1 MKTVK
6 QYKKS
11 TDLNAQVTSSV
22 WVKRL
27 VTSVLGMSI
36 LVGVGAVSA
45 AEAEMDRPDAR
56 AAWRAEWHEEG
67 STAFKSHDKHGGAWN
82 AEYRRKML
90 DTADKERGKW
100 GRMIPG
106 VTKDGTALLG
116 AATMGITGSTATA
129 TTLAAATGTTWVNMG
144 PTKADVA
151 TNGGTSLTK
160 SDAGRPTGIVIDPN
174 NASIIYAAFAGG
186 GLWKTTNGGTTW
198 APMTESLGTLS
209 IGTVTLDPT
218 NSATIY
224 LGLGDAFDGTGIG
237 MVKSLDG
244 GVTWS
249 APVYLGDSTVINAIQ
264 VAPLNSSIVLAATN
278 KGLYRSSNAGAT
290 WSLLSLPTGQT
301 AVPYIWTMAWTG
313 GSSFAI
319 SLEATPGVATGTT
332 NGQIMVT
339 GDNGNTWTKASGFTK
354 TSGVGRTSIGVAAS
368 NRSILYAMA
377 AIPNAS
383 SSSDL
388 ADLFKSTNGGISWTA
403 LGVTAKRY
411 TKTNTE
417 STTLGTLLNGQG
429 WYNHMVQ
436 VDPLNPSIAYFG
448 GALLVAKT
456 TDGGL
461 TFTQKSNWLAQF
473 SLAYVHADFHT
484 SAMSGTTLIV
494 GTDGGLFKSTDGGT
508 TFTDALNLGLTTHLI
523 YSVGS
528 SPANLNAMIGGFQD
542 NGTRVRSGAT
552 STFNQ
557 YIGGDGFGSA
567 VHRTNANT
575 MLGSLYYSRIYK
587 STDGGLTFA
596 LASTGITE
604 SNNSS
609 TAPFNTGITTW
620 EGAANAD
627 TIFTWANAKAYKSV
641 NYAGSWAA
649 LGVTG
654 LPTTS
659 FYIRGVGVAASNVNA
674 LGIVANGGR
683 VFLSTNGGTSWT
695 TPAALPNNGSSLSKI
710 AFDPTNPSII
720 YVTSAAADSTKNHA
734 WKSVNAGASWTAIDT
749 NGLPAGAP
757 VNTIKADP
765 STPSTLYAG
774 THFGVYRSVD
784 SGTTWAR
791 FGTGMPLVNVDDI
804 YISADSTMVRAASFG
819 RGFWQLNP

>member
-1 MKTVK
+1 MKTK
-6 QYKKS
+6 YKRSNNLNGKS
-11 TDLNAQVTSSV
+11 ASSQ
-22 WVKRL
+22 WVKHL
-27 VTSVLGMSI
+27 VTSVVGLSI
-36 LVGVGAVSA
+36 AFGAGA
-45 AEAEMDRPDAR
+45 AFADNEEKDSPGDRAR
-56 AAWRAEWHEEG
+56 WRAEWQEEG
-67 STAFKSHDKHGGAWN
+67 SSKHIKGNEKHGGNLSAQF
-82 AEYRRKML
+82 RRNML
-90 DTADKERGKW
+90 DAADKERGKW

-106 VTKDGTALLG
+106 VHKEGTALIG
-116 AATMGITGSTATA
+116 AAPTGTSGSTATV
-129 TTLAAATGTTWVNMG
+129 TSLAAATGTTWVNMG
-144 PTKADVA
+144 PTRADVA
-151 TNGGTSLTK
+151 KNGGTSLAK

-198 APMTESLGTLS
+198 APLTESLGTLS
-209 IGTVTLDPT
+209 VGTVALDPT
-218 NSATIY
+218 NSSTIY

-237 MVKSLDG
+237 MVKSTDG

-249 APVYLGDSTVINAIQ
+249 APVFLGDSTVINAIQ
-264 VAPLNSSIVLAATN
+264 VAPLNPSIVLAATN
-278 KGLYRSSNAGAT
+278 KGMYRSTNAGAT
-290 WSLLSLPTGQT
+290 WTLLTLPTGQT

-319 SLEATPGVATGTT
+319 SLEANPGVATGTT
-332 NGQIMVT
+332 DGQIMVT
-339 GDNGNTWTKASGFTK
+339 GDSGNTWTKASGFTK
-354 TSGVGRTSIGVAAS
+354 TSGVGRTSIAVAAS

-377 AIPNAS
+377 AKPNPTSA
-383 SSSDL
+383 SDL
-388 ADLFKSTNGGISWTA
+388 ADLFKSTNGGITWTA
-403 LGVTAKRY
+403 LGVSTKRY

-417 STTLGTLLNGQG
+417 STTLATLLNGQG

-436 VDPLNPSIAYFG
+436 VDPVNPNIAYFG
-448 GALLVAKT
+448 GALLMAKT
-456 TDGGL
+456 TDGGA

-484 SAMSGTTLIV
+484 SAMSGSTLIV

-508 TFTDALNLGLTTHLI
+508 TFTDALNIGLTTHLI

-528 SPANLNAMIGGFQD
+528 SPANVNAMIGGFQD

-557 YIGGDGFGSA
+557 YLGGDGFGSA
-567 VHRTNANT
+567 IHRTNGST

-587 STDGGLTFA
+587 STNGGVTFA

-609 TAPFNTGITTW
+609 TAPFNTGIVTW

-627 TIFTWANAKAYKSV
+627 TVYTWSNTKAYKSI
-641 NYAGSWAA
+641 NYAGSWTA

-659 FYIRGVGVAASNVNA
+659 FYIRGLAVASSNVNA
-674 LGIVANGGR
+674 LGLIANGGK
-683 VFLSTNGGTSWT
+683 VFLSSNGGTSWT
-695 TPAALPNNGSSLSKI
+695 AAAALPNNGSSLSKI
-710 AFDPTNPSII
+710 AFDPTNPAIV
-720 YVTSAAADSTKNHA
+720 YVTSVAADSTKNHA
-734 WKSVNAGASWTAIDT
+734 WKSVDAGASWSTIDG
-749 NGLPAGAP
+749 NGMPAGAP
-757 VNTIKADP
+757 INTIKADP
-765 STPSTLYAG
+765 GSPNTLYAG

-784 SGTTWAR
+784 AGTTWAR
-791 FGTGMPLVNVDDI
+791 FGTGMPLVNVTDL
-804 YISADSTMVRAASFG
+804 YVSADSTMVRASSYG